1 MKYTDIKQFNLL
13 SLNAKSVIHAIQK
26 NKKYSTS
33 KLDSKSVKF
42 LSLHE
47 TEDYSKYIESEDAHD
62 ANALTDQLC
71 LTLIDKFQI
80 TIDSYY
86 YKSLNEDS
94 LKHYLMYVNFKD
106 IYGEFYTN
114 DIATPQ
120 GEAFETLI
128 TNGIN
133 ISIPKQTNPEAST
146 NASVEYDIV
155 KFLPFDKSGS
165 MSRSYRITFIRADI
179 ITDINK
185 RLLLDMDFSKL
196 SIIPSKYYAYKGLYL
211 SDGVRVTQDN
221 LGQYALNSNNVI
233 VLPDK
238 IYIQNN
244 INVITNYV
252 ANDTLSFK
260 NETKKVDINCF
271 DGEGII
277 SPELAD
283 AIRQTIGNDDLN
295 TFQIRMPF
303 AKGLLHQVDFKTFI
317 KKEFLQNE
325 NYTDPIYIK
334 DFFGIKRDILSAD
347 IILSE
352 SMLKCCSWLQKYKN
366 IVDRNIND
374 AKKQWED
381 PMVYYFN
388 EYNKYNHSLFICNAK
403 HTPHTDK
410 YVYMSYQFLNTLKL
424 NSDNFK
430 TLVDEHK
437 KQINELMQ
445 ISDLAVE
452 TRSAKLKKLLGVD
465 ENSKHSYQKA
475 LFKNDAFFSDA
486 YIRGLF
492 KSIMDSMS
500 KKIATGNLLVK
511 GTQRYLSGDL
521 LYFLLYICEV
531 IQIDS
536 SLDSTKSVLQNIKN
550 QCLNQYTMFAP
561 NTGWMQQSGFKHK
574 TQSSNSK
581 NTENY
586 FGIMRNP
593 HYARHE
599 QCILK
604 LHNNYDNTS
613 LYQKYFNHLT
623 SVVMISHNSLVPATL
638 GGADFDGDIVKLIAD
653 STVCKAIANG
663 VYDTAPDKKIDRV
676 LPYPQIQGQNGLYK
690 SVESDKIDLP
700 TLKNTF
706 GNSIGQIS
714 NSAIKLGENYYPT
727 LDSTA
732 LDKTSPHA
740 SVSDDTTNPV
750 RDYNIECTILAG
762 LEIDAAKS
770 GWHPSKELKS
780 VISSANAHKEYKYLK
795 NKDIIDNAKIPNIS
809 TISKTEKRKDATNK
823 DIDVDVEYYTVYNKP
838 IVEKRYAEIL
848 TDSIIPNLERLPAY
862 YAQYELYEKPK
873 SFTYSDLTKGKK
885 KFAFENNKK
894 WKSELDSDMCSKVLG
909 MMDAY
914 NKVIDLTNNHYS
926 YYSSNYNN
934 YNLACIKHILNKQ
947 YHNYKQGKNTA
958 YNNLLELFDKYISD
972 LSSAKLALDRL
983 KKNNYS
989 PTVCTLEWLYTPEN
1003 KRLEK
1008 LCEILGID
1016 KSIADNPDCKEAL
1029 MLLCNFKYS
1038 GYMLLYF
1045 LLKDSIAKHTKSI
1058 FNENDAIPDEIPKN
1072 IGEIFKL
1079 KSNIYETQYNE
1090 LFDKLLSI
1098 SKDGINKKQDK
1109 NSLINQIN
1117 QCTNGYLY
1125 KLTKKE
1131 SIKYVYS
1138 LVNTANTPKYSRF
1151 MWNIIRWADIESN
1164 IWTPKKEESENA

>member
-1 MKYTDIKQFNLL
+1 MEYTDIKQFNLL

-33 KLDSKSVKF
+33 KVDSKSVKF

-47 TEDYSKYIESEDAHD
+47 SEDYSKYIEAEDTHD

-71 LTLIDKFQI
+71 LTLIDKFQ
-80 TIDSYY
+80 TTVNSNYD
-86 YKSLNEDS
+86 KSLNEDS

-114 DIATPQ
+114 DNATPQ

-133 ISIPKQTNPEAST
+133 VSIPKQTNPEAST

-165 MSRSYRITFIRADI
+165 MSRSYRITFIRSDI

-211 SDGVRVTQDN
+211 SDGVRVTQAN
-221 LGQYALNSNNVI
+221 LDQYALNSNNVI

-252 ANDTLSFK
+252 ENDTLSFK
-260 NETKKVDINCF
+260 KETKKIDINCF

-317 KKEFLQNE
+317 KKEFLQND
-325 NYTDPIYIK
+325 NYTKPLYVK
-334 DFFGIKRDILSAD
+334 DFFGIERNILDAD
-347 IILSE
+347 VILSE
-352 SMLKCCSWLQKYKN
+352 SMFKCCSWLKKYKN
-366 IVDRNIND
+366 IVDNCKDVN
-374 AKKQWED
+374 AKEQWKD
-381 PMVYYFN
+381 PMTYYFN
-388 EYNKYNHSLFICNAK
+388 EYNKYNHSLFICNAN

-424 NSDNFK
+424 NSQEFK
-430 TLVDEHK
+430 ALVDSHK
-437 KQINELMQ
+437 SQITDLMQ
-445 ISDLAVE
+445 NSDSEVE
-452 TRSAKLKKLLGVD
+452 TRSARLKQLLGVD

-475 LFKNDAFFSDA
+475 LFINDAFFSDA

-492 KSIMDSMS
+492 KSIMNSMS

-521 LYFLLYICEV
+521 LYFLLSICEG
-531 IQIDS
+531 IQIS
-536 SLDSTKSVLQNIKN
+536 SDSTKKILQDIKN

-586 FGIMRNP
+586 FGILRNP

-604 LHNNYDNTS
+604 LHNNYNDAS
-613 LYQKYFNHLT
+613 LYQNYFNHLT

-653 STVCKAIANG
+653 STICKAIAEG
-663 VYDTAPDKKIDRV
+663 VYDTALDKKINRV
-676 LPYPQIQGQNGLYK
+676 LPYPHIQGQNGLYK
-690 SVESDKIDLP
+690 SVGSDKIDLP

-714 NSAIKLGENYYPT
+714 NSAIKLGEHYYPT
-727 LDSTA
+727 LDGPA
-732 LDKTSPHA
+732 LDKTTPHD
-740 SVSDDTTNPV
+740 SVSEDTTKSI

-780 VISSANAHKEYKYLK
+780 VISSANTHKEYKYLK

-809 TISKTEKRKDATNK
+809 TLSKTEKRKDASNN
-823 DIDVDVEYYTVYNKP
+823 DIDVNVEYYTVYNKP
-838 IVEKRYAEIL
+838 IVEKSYAEIL
-848 TDSIIPNLERLPAY
+848 SDNAIPNLERLPAY

-873 SFTYSDLTKGKK
+873 SFTYANLTKGKK
-885 KFAFENNKK
+885 KFAFENDSN
-894 WKSELDSDMCSKVLG
+894 WKSNLSLDNLSKVLG

-914 NKVIDLTNNHYS
+914 NKVMDLTNNHYS

-934 YNLACIKHILNKQ
+934 YNLACFKHILNKQ
-947 YHNYKQGKNTA
+947 YHNYKQTTTTS
-958 YNNLLELFDKYISD
+958 YNNLMELFDKYVPD
-972 LSSAKLALDRL
+972 LSSATLALDRL

-989 PTVCTLEWLYTPEN
+989 PTVCTLEWLYTPEDM
-1003 KRLEK
+1003 RLEK

-1016 KSIADNPDCKEAL
+1016 KSIADNPDYKEAL

-1045 LLKDSIAKHTKSI
+1045 LLKDSIVKHTKSI
-1058 FNENDAIPDEIPKN
+1058 FNENDVILDEIPKN

-1079 KSNIYETQYNE
+1079 KDNIYEAQYNE
-1090 LFDKLLSI
+1090 LFDKLMSI

-1109 NSLINQIN
+1109 NLLIKQLNQY
-1117 QCTNGYLY
+1117 TKGYLY

-1138 LVNTANTPKYSRF
+1138 LVNTANTAKYSRF
-1151 MWNIIRWADIESN
+1151 MWNIIWWSDIESN
-1164 IWTPKKEESENA
+1164 IWTPKKEESQNA